1 MNQTVAAAGVF
12 LLATFAPFEATRP
25 LLRMPGQSLT
35 ILELALLVALIAWSA
50 AVIASRRIPWVPS
63 LAWPWLALVGAM
75 GVASLLAQE
84 FRLNA
89 FHMTG
94 RFGAATAVLVLAAN
108 GLTTVRRVRLLL
120 TVCVITGAIVAA
132 AVLLEALQVP
142 SILWALE
149 VFRPSIAVVGGRLRA
164 SGTLQYPTIASMYL
178 EVVFAAGLA
187 LMLFAH
193 DERRRLRAGLLF
205 VVLVVIADG
214 IVLTLT
220 RAGLVSIG
228 ITLLLAAWLRFRHR
242 PMDTGVA
249 WIAALAASVGILI
262 AVSHTSQF
270 LWLRLTSEGQSAW
283 YRAEISAPGTLSMK
297 TAGPEQVVVSVTNSG
312 RATWDSEQDPPIFLS
327 YHWLDAD
334 GGFVVAFE
342 GERTAFATPVRPGA
356 TATVRALVRAPG
368 QPGQYLL
375 EWDLVQQGRL
385 WFSTEADAPE
395 PAETSVCVVGP
406 AVGAAGLRRF
416 ARPERAVR
424 PGRFELW
431 AAAARMIDEHPFFGV
446 GPDNFRLLY
455 GSYTGQPRA
464 DERIHSNNMY
474 LEIVV
479 GGGIVAGAALLW
491 LLRESW
497 RTFRTIGASPEPAAI
512 ALVGAGAA
520 IALHGL
526 VDSFVSFA
534 PTYILF
540 ALIMGCAAAAPANL
554 ETGDD
559 AHRV

>member
-1 MNQTVAAAGVF
+1 MNETVAAAGVF
-12 LLATFAPFEATRP
+12 LLATFAPFEPTTP
-25 LLRMPGQSLT
+25 LLQVPGQSLT
-35 ILELALLVALIAWSA
+35 ILELVLLVALMAWAA

-63 LAWPWLALVGAM
+63 LAWPWVALVAAM
-75 GVASLLAQE
+75 AVSSLLAPE

-94 RFGAATAVLVLAAN
+94 RFASATAVLVLASN
-108 GLTTVRRVRLLL
+108 GITTVRRVRMLLA
-120 TVCVITGAIVAA
+120 VCVITGTTVAA

-142 SILWALE
+142 SVLSALDA
-149 VFRPSIAVVGGRLRA
+149 FRPSVTVLGGQVRG

-187 LMLFAH
+187 LMLIAH
-193 DERRRLRAGLLF
+193 DETRRLRAGLLF
-205 VVLVVIADG
+205 VVLVVIADA

-220 RAGLVSIG
+220 RAGLVSIAVS
-228 ITLLLAAWLRFRHR
+228 LVLAGWLRFRHR
-242 PMDTGVA
+242 PMDTGLG
-249 WIAALAASVGILI
+249 WIGALAVSIAILI
-262 AVSHTSQF
+262 AASHTSQL

-283 YRAEISAPGTLSMK
+283 YRAEISAPETLSLK
-297 TAGPEQVVVSVTNSG
+297 TAAPDEIVVSVTNSG
-312 RATWDSEQDPPIFLS
+312 RATWDSGRDPPIFLS
-327 YHWLDAD
+327 YHWLDGD
-334 GGFVVAFE
+334 GRFVVAFE
-342 GERTAFATPVRPGA
+342 GERTSFARPVGPGA
-356 TATVRALVRAPG
+356 TTSVRARVRAPG
-368 QPGQYLL
+368 QPGQYRL

-385 WFSTEADAPE
+385 WFSTEADAPDS
-395 PAETSVCVVGP
+395 AKTFVRVVGP
-406 AVGAAGLRRF
+406 PIGGALRQF

-431 AAAARMIDEHPFFGV
+431 TAAVRMIAEHPLFGV

-464 DERIHSNNMY
+464 DARIHSNNMY
-474 LEIVV
+474 LEIVA
-479 GGGIVAGAALLW
+479 GGGIVAAVVLLW

-497 RTFRTIGASPEPAAI
+497 RTFRSIGASPNPAAI
-512 ALVGAGAA
+512 ALVAAGAA

-540 ALIMGCAAAAPANL
+540 ALILGCAAAAPANL
-554 ETGDD
+554 ESGDD

>member
-1 MNQTVAAAGVF
+1 MNETVAAAGVF
-12 LLATFAPFEATRP
+12 LLATFAPFEPTTP
-25 LLRMPGQSLT
+25 LLQMPGQSLT
-35 ILELALLVALIAWSA
+35 ILELVLLVALMAWTA

-63 LAWPWLALVGAM
+63 LAWPWVALVAAM
-75 GVASLLAQE
+75 AVSSLLAPE

-94 RFGAATAVLVLAAN
+94 RFASATAVLVLASN
-108 GLTTVRRVRLLL
+108 GITTVRRVRMLLA
-120 TVCVITGAIVAA
+120 VCVITGAIVAA

-142 SILWALE
+142 SVLSALDT
-149 VFRPSIAVVGGRLRA
+149 FRPSVTVVGGQVRG

-187 LMLFAH
+187 LMLIAH
-193 DERRRLRAGLLF
+193 DETHRGRAWLLF
-205 VVLVVIADG
+205 VVLVVIADA

-220 RAGLVSIG
+220 RAGLVSIAVS
-228 ITLLLAAWLRFRHR
+228 LVLAAWLRFRHR
-242 PMDTGVA
+242 PVDTGLG
-249 WIAALAASVGILI
+249 WIGALAVAIGILI
-262 AVSHTSQF
+262 AASHTSQL

-283 YRAEISAPGTLSMK
+283 YRAEISAPAALSLR
-297 TAGPEQVVVSVTNSG
+297 TAAPDEIVVSVTNSG
-312 RATWDSEQDPPIFLS
+312 RATWDSDRDPAIFLS
-327 YHWLDAD
+327 YHWLDGD
-334 GGFVVAFE
+334 GRFVVAFE
-342 GERTAFATPVRPGA
+342 GERTSFARPVVPGA
-356 TATVRALVRAPG
+356 TTSVRARVRAPG
-368 QPGQYLL
+368 QPGQYRL

-385 WFSTEADAPE
+385 WFSTEADAPDS
-395 PAETSVCVVGP
+395 AKTSVRVVGP
-406 AVGAAGLRRF
+406 AIGGALRQF

-424 PGRFELW
+424 PGRLELW
-431 AAAARMIDEHPFFGV
+431 TAAVRMIAEHPLLGV

-464 DERIHSNNMY
+464 DARIHSNNMY
-474 LEIVV
+474 LEILV
-479 GGGIVAGAALLW
+479 GGGFVAGVALLW

-497 RTFRTIGASPEPAAI
+497 RTFRSIGASPNPAAI
-512 ALVGAGAA
+512 ALVAAGAA

-540 ALIMGCAAAAPANL
+540 ALILGCAAAAPANL
-554 ETGDD
+554 ESGDD